1 VLEVEVKFAVADFAP
16 LEAVLERWGAA
27 IEPPRRDED
36 RYFNAPDRD
45 FAKTDE
51 ALRVRSIGAH
61 NVITYKGPKIDAET
75 KTRLELE
82 VPIGDGSDAAVDMGR
97 ILTHLRYRPTGT
109 VRKTRRIARF
119 ARAGFDLQASLDE
132 VDSVGKF
139 AEVEVVAEESRYAE
153 AKAAVLAAAAELGM
167 TQVERR
173 SYLQLLLERQR
184 AE

>member
-16 LEAVLERWGAA
+16 LEAVLKRWGAT

-51 ALRVRSIGAH
+51 ALRVRSIGSH

-82 VPIGDGSDAAVDMGR
+82 VPIADGSEAAGDMGR
-97 ILTHLRYRPTGT
+97 ILTYLRYRPTGT
-109 VRKTRRIARF
+109 VRKTRRIAHF
-119 ARAGFDLQASLDE
+119 TRADFELQASLDE
-132 VDSVGKF
+132 VDEVGKF
-139 AEVEVVAEESRYAE
+139 AEVEAVADESRYVE

-167 TQVERR
+167 TQAERR
-173 SYLQLLLERQR
+173 SYLQLLLERQG
-184 AE
+184 AK